1 VTLLAVLRHGPTA
14 WSAARRL
21 QGRSDIPLS
30 PEGRAVVASW
40 RLPPALTACRWLTS
54 PLGRAVETAEILG
67 LAARR
72 ETRLIEMAWGEWE
85 GLSLAELR
93 AMPDAAL
100 AAREAAG
107 RDLRPPGGESPRA
120 VQARLRPL
128 LVEIASGGTAVGAVS
143 HKGVIRALFALASG
157 WDMLGKAPVRLDWQ
171 SAHLFRLDAAGN
183 PAVERLNL
191 SLLAP

>member
-1 VTLLAVLRHGPTA
+1 MTLLAVLRHGPTE

-21 QGRSDIPLS
+21 QGCSDIPLS
-30 PEGRAVVASW
+30 PEGRATVASW
-40 RLPPALTACRWLTS
+40 RLPPALAACRWLTS
-54 PLGRAVETAEILG
+54 PLSRAVETAEILG

-72 ETRLIEMAWGEWE
+72 EVRLIEMAWGEWE
-85 GLSLAELR
+85 GLSLADLR

-100 AAREAAG
+100 A
-107 RDLRPPGGESPRA
+107 
-120 VQARLRPL
+120 
-128 LVEIASGGTAVGAVS
+128 EIASGGTAVGAVS

-157 WDMLGKAPVRLDWQ
+157 WDMLGKAPARLDWQ

-183 PAVERLNL
+183 PAVERLNV